1 MSCGGHVTVGIMLV
15 AVQDRYIMG
24 CAGELTR
31 PAQRQA
37 VGEKGLKWGRG
48 QGWRGPGKELRF
60 PHLTT

>member
-1 MSCGGHVTVGIMLV
+1 MGTMLV
-15 AVQDRYIMG
+15 AVQDRYIMS
-24 CAGELTR
+24 CAGEVNR

-48 QGWRGPGKELRF
+48 QGWRRPGKKLRL

>member
-1 MSCGGHVTVGIMLV
+1 MGTMLV
-15 AVQDRYIMG
+15 AVQDRYIMS
-24 CAGELTR
+24 CAGEVNR

-48 QGWRGPGKELRF
+48 QGWRGPGKKLRL